1 MIVPEG
7 MTEEDVLR
15 QINKV
20 VLKIAHNYTFPGF
33 VRKDLQQEAFIIC
46 MEALSRYTPGRPL
59 ENFLSV
65 HLSNRLKNFVRD
77 NHHTDPQSAKGKIV
91 QPAQLNNEHMLL
103 DGSEKFKVDHTKL
116 DMAAMKD
123 CIDRH
128 LPASLRM
135 DYLKVVGDS
144 YLPKKRREQVMD
156 EIKAILVEHGLH
168 KEPVEEPLD
177 EEG

>member
-1 MIVPEG
+1 MVIPDG
-7 MTEEDVLR
+7 MTEESVLM

-20 VLKIAHNYTFPGF
+20 VDKIAHHYCFPGF
-33 VRKDLQQEAFIIC
+33 VGNDLKQESFIIC
-46 MEALSRYTPGRPL
+46 MEALSRYIPGRPL

-77 NHHTDPQSAKGKIV
+77 NHHTDPASDKGKIV

-103 DGSEKFKVDHTKL
+103 DGSEKFKVDATNL
-116 DMAAMKD
+116 DMVAMKS

-128 LPASLRM
+128 LPSSLRM
-135 DYLKVVGDS
+135 DYLKVVNEA

-156 EIKAILVEHGLH
+156 EIKEILIEHGLH
-168 KEPVEEPLD
+168 KEPVN

>member
-7 MTEEDVLR
+7 MTEEEVMT
-15 QINKV
+15 QIKKV
-20 VLKIAHNYTFPGF
+20 VDKIAHNYTFPGF
-33 VRKDLQQEAFIIC
+33 VIADLKQEAFIIC
-46 MEALSRYTPGRPL
+46 MEALDRYIPGRPL

-77 NHHTDPQSAKGKIV
+77 NHHTDPTSDKGKIV
-91 QPAQLNNEHMLL
+91 QPAQLNNEDSLL
-103 DGSEKFKVDHTKL
+103 DGSEKFKVDYTSL
-116 DMAAMKD
+116 DVLAMKS

-128 LPASLRM
+128 LPSSLRM
-135 DYLKVVGDS
+135 DYLKVVNEA

-156 EIKAILVEHGLH
+156 EIKEILIEHGLH
-168 KEPVEEPLD
+168 KEPVN